1 MAIQNTQQD
10 KQVVAY
16 VQQLVKAAN
25 SEDEKTAKEAQNQIN
40 IILKAYPI
48 LSELAK
54 RAQEGESETA
64 MAKYGAKINYL
75 DSLVKGV
82 PEGYDVEYHR
92 NGGNVTKTVV
102 KKETL
107 KAKTQEAPESNKEVI
122 YFDKKGGKTVSCAKC
137 GKSLKECKCGGKA
150 MKKKKRYFGGVL

>member
-1 MAIQNTQQD
+1 MATQNTQQD
-10 KQVVAY
+10 KQMVAY

-25 SEDEKTAKEAQNQIN
+25 SEDEKTAKEAQTQIN

-54 RAQEGESETA
+54 RAQEGEDETA
-64 MAKYGAKINYL
+64 MAKYGAKLNYL
-75 DSLVKGV
+75 DSLIKGV

-102 KKETL
+102 KKETP
-107 KAKTQEAPESNKEVI
+107 KAKTQEPAKKSNKEVT
-122 YFDKKGGKTVSCAKC
+122 YFDKKGGKTATCAKC
-137 GKSLKECKCGGKA
+137 GKPMAKCKCGGKA
-150 MKKKKRYFGGVL
+150 AKRYFGGIL

>member
-1 MAIQNTQQD
+1 MATQNTQQD
-10 KQVVAY
+10 KQMVAY

-25 SEDEKTAKEAQNQIN
+25 SEDEKTAKEAQTQIN

-54 RAQEGESETA
+54 RAQEGEDETA
-64 MAKYGAKINYL
+64 MAKYGAKLNYL
-75 DSLVKGV
+75 DSLIKGV

-102 KKETL
+102 KKEAPKT
-107 KAKTQEAPESNKEVI
+107 KDQEPAKKSNKEVT
-122 YFDKKGGKTVSCAKC
+122 YFDKKGGKTVTCAKC
-137 GKSLKECKCGGKA
+137 GKPMAECKCGGGKA
-150 MKKKKRYFGGVL
+150 AKRYFGGIL

>member
-1 MAIQNTQQD
+1 MANTTQD
-10 KQVVAY
+10 KQMVAY

-54 RAQEGESETA
+54 RAQEEQEDVTA
-64 MAKYGAKINYL
+64 AKYGAKIEYL

-102 KKETL
+102 KKETP
-107 KAKTQEAPESNKEVI
+107 KAKTQEAPKSNKEVT
-122 YFDKKGGKTVSCAKC
+122 YFDKKGGKAVTCAKC
-137 GKSLKECKCGGKA
+137 GKPLKECKCGGKA
-150 MKKKKRYFGGVL
+150 MKKRYFGGNL